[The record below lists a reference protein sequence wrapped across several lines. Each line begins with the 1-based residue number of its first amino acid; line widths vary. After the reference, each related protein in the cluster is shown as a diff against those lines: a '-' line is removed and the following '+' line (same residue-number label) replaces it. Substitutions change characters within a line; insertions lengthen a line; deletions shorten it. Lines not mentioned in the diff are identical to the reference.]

1 MASFAASD
9 SVAAIADFF
18 EAAIHQ
24 IIYIRGI
31 YPEGWIP
38 SAYVLIT
45 LHY

>member
-9 SVAAIADFF
+9 CLAAIADFL

-24 IIYIRGI
+24 IIYVRGV

-38 SAYVLIT
+38 AACI
-45 LHY
+45 